1 MYQHTAVLSP
11 TTWAGICDGNNVKNK
26 ISSYKLVIFLAT
38 TLVKKK
44 KMDLLGYLVVAF
56 GNHWQQYIFFTL
68 HLRKLVSAPYRS
80 LRIPPFCQ
88 VCLFTF
94 FPYQIELP
102 SSPASGDTDAGLQY
116 HTWDLEQGCTPIWV
130 RERERKKVLLEMM
143 NTLVIVKSTF
153 TVRKTALTLLY
164 EQFSALVSL

>member
-1 MYQHTAVLSP
+1 
-11 TTWAGICDGNNVKNK
+11 
-26 ISSYKLVIFLAT
+26 
-38 TLVKKK
+38 
-44 KMDLLGYLVVAF
+44 MDLLGYLVVAF

-80 LRIPPFCQ
+80 LRIPQFCQ

-130 RERERKKVLLEMM
+130 REREKKS
-143 NTLVIVKSTF
+143 LVGDDGHTRDSKIHIHCQENCSHTFVWTIFSSGVAVKYFEEIKWSLSKVVWTP
-153 TVRKTALTLLY
+153 VNHCSIANKTDWNNGIA
-164 EQFSALVSL
+164 FF